1 MAAAAAA
8 YYMPYESSDSGGS
21 SEESDADDAPWSE
34 ISDESE
40 VDPRYAIHRAAGP
53 TMADPKLQQMYSMAS
68 GGAGAA
74 PFDTTTNITSL
85 ENHVYLD
92 PPKTTKTSLISIKS
106 IDRDKSVWP
115 TPYNFQIKL
124 PRTYKNITKFQMVQ
138 MSFPNNNATNASQ
151 VSLITSTIVQNL
163 LLKGV
168 PSTCISDC
176 IGVITCTT
184 GAHALALL
192 ESGRTNR
199 AGDPLLVT
207 LSVADGSYEDAAVAR
222 ELTFRANAT
231 PPLDVIPYEDFRV
244 AFRVTRDASI
254 LFAEPGG
261 EGFVSAASNRRI
273 HGNHT
278 KDDMMSVYYT
288 QQHIDSLPEIT
299 DTIALVA
306 YYYPVLKELLA
317 TQRAEPFLRIPGGVT
332 YLEVVERV
340 MGFFE
345 GLDSEFYA
353 EVCRLNRDA
362 LDGYRRHLTF
372 ETRNIN
378 RYQVLHQPAESRFRV
393 VHDRLHPSIQRDLGK
408 RYQFALTQQLDLAGL
423 HSTGFQTLKDRQRV
437 DSSICHHLKTC
448 MESLLSGY
456 ELEPVTYQ
464 RGTADGRCYTVEH
477 QMGGGTTR
485 YTAEELVSSAKGT
498 EFNGAEATEY
508 KGAVTAPE
516 FKGASAPEY
525 KGARM
530 APEFNGLFDGFA
542 SSFGGIFGTY
552 SGTVMRFST
561 FMDYHSTL
569 EGYSARIEETQRV
582 VSTIYG
588 RVEHEYHT
596 YVSTKYATVLPAKMI
611 ETRSYGQNQG
621 VAVSMIQ
628 GDSVFIPGT
637 SLPFSMPSSAPAA
650 LGNNLITLQSANAA
664 SAANAIAY
672 NAADCAQICCSTVR
686 GWVKSWYSCLPT
698 AFVIRTLQ
706 YRLGVMD
713 VYPTSFNLI
722 STILNITSTGNLNY
736 LLKINDEQGFNNMDL
751 SMPENY
757 QVTND
762 TTGQVKMVAAKILMA
777 GVGDTG
783 ISQTVIQNPSL
794 FENTLGKL
802 DRLSFKIYYDD
813 QSLTP
818 AWLYLPYYLDLTEWN
833 ATFQV
838 DEEVGNANR
847 ATGWGYKPTV
857 PVPADPNQTPYLFF
871 THRDNPNNS

>member
-1 MAAAAAA
+1 
-8 YYMPYESSDSGGS
+8 MPYASS
-21 SEESDADDAPWSE
+21 SESGDSSEDDGPWSE

-40 VDPRYAIHRAAGP
+40 ADPRYAIHRAAGP
-53 TMADPKLQQMYSMAS
+53 TMADPKLQSMYSMAS

-74 PFDTTTNITSL
+74 PFDTATNITSL

-124 PRTYKNITKFQMVQ
+124 PRTYKNVTKFQMVQ

-184 GAHALALL
+184 GAHSLALL
-192 ESGRTNR
+192 ESGRVNR
-199 AGDPLLVT
+199 EGQPLLVT
-207 LSVADGSYEDAAVAR
+207 LPVADGIYEDGALAR

-231 PPLDVIPYEDFRV
+231 PPMDLISFDAFRV
-244 AFRVTRDASI
+244 AFQVTRDASL

-261 EGFVSAASNRRI
+261 EGFVSAASQRRI

-278 KDDMMSVYYT
+278 KEDIMSVYYT

-299 DTIALVA
+299 DSIALVA
-306 YYYPVLKELLA
+306 YYYPVLKEVVA
-317 TQRAEPFLRIPGGVT
+317 TQRAEPFLRWVPDEMTKT
-332 YLEVVERV
+332 YADVVERV
-340 MGFFE
+340 MGCFE
-345 GLDSEFYA
+345 GLDSPWYA
-353 EVCRLNRDA
+353 SMCTWNREA

-408 RYQFALTQQLDLAGL
+408 RYQFALTQQLEIAGF
-423 HSTGFQTLKDRQRV
+423 HAGSFQTLKDRQRV
-437 DSSICHHLKTC
+437 DTTIGHHLKTC
-448 MESLLSGY
+448 MESMVSGY
-456 ELEPVTYQ
+456 FLEPVSVQGDRY
-464 RGTADGRCYTVEH
+464 RVGSTV
-477 QMGGGTTR
+477 
-485 YTAEELVSSAKGT
+485 YTAEELVST
-498 EFNGAEATEY
+498 TGANAN
-508 KGAVTAPE
+508 AN
-516 FKGASAPEY
+516 ASADANTES
-525 KGARM
+525 
-530 APEFNGLFDGFA
+530 FDGLFTGFV
-542 SSFGGIFGTY
+542 SSFGGQFGTY
-552 SGTVMRFST
+552 SGTVMHFST

-569 EGYSARIEETQRV
+569 QGYTAQTDRTQRV
-582 VSTIYG
+582 ISTIYG
-588 RVEHEYHT
+588 RVEQEYHT

-611 ETRSYGQNQG
+611 ETRAYAQSQG

-628 GDSVFIPGT
+628 GDSVFLPGMSVPVSDT
-637 SLPFSMPSSAPAA
+637 GV
-650 LGNNLITLQSANAA
+650 LGNNLITLQSNAGANAA
-664 SAANAIAY
+664 SSSLAIAY
-672 NAADCAQICCSTVR
+672 NATDCAQICCSTVR

-713 VYPTSFNLI
+713 VFPTSFNLV

-757 QVTND
+757 QVSND
-762 TTGQVKMVAAKILMA
+762 TTGQVKMFAAKILMA

-813 QSLTP
+813 QSITP

-857 PVPADPNQTPYLFF
+857 PVPSNPKDTPYLYF